1 MFEWLVLFQILTYSM
16 YAVFNQLVRRME
28 KVNTN
33 ERKIT
38 SVEELQSG
46 DHIKFKRMAGLYSH
60 HGIIVDTFPARKSYK
75 IIHFSTRENSP
86 NEQKKTHSKIV
97 EETMKFN
104 DDVILIEYKYKFLY
118 SPAHRKRIVDTA
130 YFCLNNQEGTKYSLL
145 TLNCEHLA
153 LFCVLNRERSEQIES
168 YISWLGPLG
177 TFYRVYMD
185 FKTPKLLK
193 SKY

>member
-1 MFEWLVLFQILTYSM
+1 MFEWLVLFQITSYSM
-16 YAVFNQLVRRME
+16 YVVFNHLVRMME
-28 KVNTN
+28 KVETD

-38 SVEELQSG
+38 SVEKLQRG
-46 DHIKFKRMAGLYSH
+46 DHIKFNRMAGLYSH
-60 HGIIVDTFPARKSYK
+60 HRIIVDTFPAQKSYK
-75 IIHFSTRENSP
+75 MIHFSTSEYNP

-104 DDVILIEYKYKFLY
+104 DDVTLIEYKNKHLY

-130 YFCLNNQEGTKYSLL
+130 YFCLNNQEDKKYSLL

-153 LFCVLNRERSEQIES
+153 LICVLNRERSEQIER
-168 YISWLGPLG
+168 YLTWLGPLG
-177 TFYRVYMD
+177 TYFKVYTLL
-185 FKTPKLLK
+185 FKTPK